1 MTRTF
6 RSRLFTKQRLEDV
19 QTVQALWRLLD
30 DPLIEPLRFDA
41 FERPKLPFRAD
52 AAEEAGL
59 IYKKK
64 SVLFVEGGKDAFLA
78 VFDWQRPGLATWDFW
93 LDVAAMQD
101 GRQRSWLNWIFRLCA
116 E

>member
-1 MTRTF
+1 
-6 RSRLFTKQRLEDV
+6 
-19 QTVQALWRLLD
+19 
-30 DPLIEPLRFDA
+30 
-41 FERPKLPFRAD
+41 PKLPFRAD

-64 SVLFVEGGKDAFLA
+64 SVLFVEGGKDDFLA

-101 GRQRSWLNWIFRLCA
+101 GRQKSWLKWIFRLCA
-116 E
+116 ELPPMYGFGCSVAEHDAKHEMVKVFEGGKTVTSA